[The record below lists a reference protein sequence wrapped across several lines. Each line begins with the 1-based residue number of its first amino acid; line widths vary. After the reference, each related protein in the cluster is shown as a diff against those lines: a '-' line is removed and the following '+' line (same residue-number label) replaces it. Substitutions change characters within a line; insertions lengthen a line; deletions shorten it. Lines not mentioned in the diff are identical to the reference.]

1 MPGIVRYREKGSVG
15 MSDKEKNENK
25 SGEEE
30 TKDLFNK
37 SLEDGTV
44 DRKKEKDTEEKKDN

>member
-1 MPGIVRYREKGSVG
+1 
-15 MSDKEKNENK
+15 MSEKEKDQNK

-30 TKDLFNK
+30 TKDLFDK

-44 DRKKEKDTEEKKDN
+44 DQEKENKDKKDKE

>member
-1 MPGIVRYREKGSVG
+1 

-30 TKDLFNK
+30 TKDLFDK
-37 SLEDGTV
+37 SLEDGAV
-44 DRKKEKDTEEKKDN
+44 DRKKEKEEKEDK

>member
-1 MPGIVRYREKGSVG
+1 MPGIVWYREKGSVG

-30 TKDLFNK
+30 TKDLFDK

-44 DRKKEKDTEEKKDN
+44 DRKKEKDTEDKKDN

>member
-1 MPGIVRYREKGSVG
+1 MWGIVWHREKGSVS

-30 TKDLFNK
+30 TKDLFDK

-44 DRKKEKDTEEKKDN
+44 DRKKEKENEEKKDK